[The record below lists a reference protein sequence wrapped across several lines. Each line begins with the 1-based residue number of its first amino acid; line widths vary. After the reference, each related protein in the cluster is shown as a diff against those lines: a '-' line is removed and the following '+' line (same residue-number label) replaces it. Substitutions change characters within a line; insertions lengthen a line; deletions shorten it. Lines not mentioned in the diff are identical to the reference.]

1 MKLKLLHFL
10 SAAILAMAATTA
22 SADPIVI
29 GSQVPGSDPSS
40 EPCTPKERTD
50 DYHKNH
56 FSADISGSE
65 GKDFD
70 VVLFGDSITDF
81 WNNPS
86 LALDGD
92 PINYAAAFNM
102 GIGSD
107 RVQNLLWRL
116 RNGALDGYTTKYFTL
131 MVGINNGHQKCIDH
145 NDHADRPEDVA
156 ESIRLLALSASI
168 LVAV

>member
-1 MKLKLLHFL
+1 MKTNTLKKV
-10 SAAILAMAATTA
+10 AASVLAAASFVA
-22 SADPIVI
+22 FGDPIVI
-29 GSQVPGSDPSS
+29 GTQVPGSDPSS

-56 FSADISGSE
+56 FSADISGSQ

-86 LALDGD
+86 LALDGN

-131 MVGINNGHQKCIDH
+131 MVGINNGHQ
-145 NDHADRPEDVA
+145 
-156 ESIRLLALSASI
+156 
-168 LVAV
+168 